1 MALFERLY
9 SQGHEEV
16 VYFSD
21 PTCNLKV
28 IVAIHNTI
36 LGPALGGTRMCLIQV
51 KKMPLKMFSDYQRA

>member
-28 IVAIHNTI
+28 IVAIHNTVLALLWVE
-36 LGPALGGTRMCLIQV
+36 LGWPIKA
-51 KKMPLKMFSDYQRA
+51 KKRL